1 MATGMLHFHNFMR
14 WIVLIAGIWALL
26 RTLPM
31 LSGNRPV
38 LAADKKAGLF
48 FMISCD
54 IQLLLGLFLYFS
66 RGWASQLSAG
76 GEVMRNAGMRFWTIE
91 HSVGMIV
98 AILLAHIG
106 YASLKRG
113 VGKRAGIMFL
123 FSLLIILITIP
134 WPFRELVGRGLF
146 PGMSA

>member
-1 MATGMLHFHNFMR
+1 MLHLHNFMR
-14 WIVLIAGIWALL
+14 WLVLLTGVWAVL

-31 LSGNRPV
+31 LSGKRPV
-38 LAADKKAGLF
+38 LNSDRKAGLF

-54 IQLLLGLFLYFS
+54 IQLLLGLYLYFS
-66 RGWASQLSAG
+66 NGWATQLSNG
-76 GEVMRNAGMRFWTIE
+76 GVMGNAGTRFWTVE
-91 HSVGMIV
+91 HSVGMLV

-123 FSLLIILITIP
+123 FSLLIILLTIP
-134 WPFRELVGRGLF
+134 WPFREAVGRGLF
-146 PGMSA
+146 PGA

>member
-1 MATGMLHFHNFMR
+1 MATGMLHLHNFMR
-14 WIVLIAGIWALL
+14 WLVLLTGIWALV

-31 LSGNRPV
+31 LSGKRPV
-38 LAADKKAGLF
+38 LNSDRKAGLF

-54 IQLLLGLFLYFS
+54 IQLLLGLYLYFS
-66 RGWASQLSAG
+66 RGWATQLGNG
-76 GEVMRNAGMRFWTIE
+76 GVMGNAGMRFWTVE
-91 HSVGMIV
+91 HSVGMLL

-123 FSLLIILITIP
+123 FSLLIILLTIP
-134 WPFRELVGRGLF
+134 WPFREVIGRGLF
-146 PGMSA
+146 PGA

>member
-1 MATGMLHFHNFMR
+1 MLHLHNFMR
-14 WIVLIAGIWALL
+14 WLVLLTGIWAVL

-31 LSGNRPV
+31 LSGKRPV
-38 LAADKKAGLF
+38 LNSDRKAGLF

-54 IQLLLGLFLYFS
+54 IQLLLGLYLYFS
-66 RGWASQLSAG
+66 RGWATQLSNG
-76 GEVMRNAGMRFWTIE
+76 GVMGNAGMRFWTVE
-91 HSVGMIV
+91 HSVGMLL

-123 FSLLIILITIP
+123 FSLLIILLTIP
-134 WPFRELVGRGLF
+134 WPFREAIGRGLF
-146 PGMSA
+146 PGA